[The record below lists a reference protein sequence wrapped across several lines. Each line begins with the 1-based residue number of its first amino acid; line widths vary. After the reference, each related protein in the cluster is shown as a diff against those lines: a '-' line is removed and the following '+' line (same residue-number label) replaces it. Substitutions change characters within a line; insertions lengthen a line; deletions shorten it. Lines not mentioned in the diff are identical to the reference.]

1 MFLAPTQKG
10 LLFSAPRV
18 LQKALDMKIK
28 FATAANLYDVFFF
41 ENQRHGLVLLDA
53 S

>member
-28 FATAANLYDVFFF
+28 FATAANLYDVFFLKIKDM
-41 ENQRHGLVLLDA
+41 G
-53 S
+53 